1 MIHVQTLDNLS
12 IHNCW
17 LTIGVFDGVHL
28 GHQRILH
35 QLTTGA
41 HADSSPAVVITFSP
55 HPAVILGRPEVKC
68 LTTPDERAEL
78 LASFGVDIVISYRFD
93 HSVANM
99 SAYQFMHSLKQH
111 MSINQLLMG
120 YDFALG
126 KGREG
131 NAARLREIG
140 RELGYSTEVIAAV
153 QDENGVISS
162 TQVRQRVAGGDV
174 AGASKMLGHNYS
186 LHGPVVHGNGRGRTI
201 NFPTANI
208 DYPEEKL
215 IPSNGIYVCNAWIAD
230 QQYAAAVNVGIRPTF
245 QEKEN
250 QPLVEAYL
258 LDFDQDIYG
267 QDLRLE
273 FIVRLRD
280 EEKFGSVAELVDQIH
295 RDVAQTRNVLNLK

>member
-17 LTIGVFDGVHL
+17 MTIGVFDGVHL
-28 GHQRILH
+28 GHQKILH

-41 HADSSPAVVITFSP
+41 HADGSPAVVITFSP
-55 HPAVILGRPEVKC
+55 HPAVILGHPEVKC
-68 LTTPDERAEL
+68 LTTPEERADL
-78 LASFGVDIVISYRFD
+78 LASLGVDIVITYRFD

-99 SAYQFMHSLKQH
+99 SAYQFMHRLKQH

-140 RELGYSTEVIAAV
+140 VELGYSTKVLEAV
-153 QDENGVISS
+153 RDDSGVISS
-162 TQVRQRVAGGDV
+162 TQIRQRVVGGDV

-215 IPSNGIYVCNAWIAD
+215 IPSNGIYVCNAWLAD
-230 QQYAAAVNVGIRPTF
+230 HQYGAAVNVGIRPTF
-245 QEKEN
+245 QEKEDR
-250 QPLVEAYL
+250 PLVEAYL

-267 QDLRLE
+267 QDVRLE
-273 FIVRLRD
+273 FMERLRD
-280 EEKFGSVAELVDQIH
+280 EEKFGSVAELVEQIH
-295 RDVAQTRNVLNLK
+295 RDVAQTRSALNLK